1 MKTMLV
7 FSAVYTLVVFF
18 MSARAEPKSKNCN
31 EVRAAYSSK
40 GFNVNDVPNK
50 GVQGAPLKV
59 CPQGFSCC
67 TVEME
72 EKLSQ
77 QSHSEI
83 KAPVSQLSTNLQSTF
98 KQRHSHFD
106 QFFRELLDNAEGSL
120 NSMFVRTYG
129 MMYVQNAEL
138 FKNFFQAL
146 KRYYLSGSAAVN
158 LDSMLSDFWADL
170 LERMFRLVNVQ
181 YEFSDSYMECVSRH
195 TEQLQP
201 FGDVPRKLRLQLTRA
216 FVAARTF
223 TRGLALVPEVV
234 NKVSTVSASPSCV
247 RAAMKMLYC
256 PYCSGQ
262 VALKPCQN
270 YCLNVMRGCLANQ
283 ADLDTEWNNFLDAML
298 SLAERLEGPFNFESV
313 MDPIDVKIS
322 EAIMNMQENSMQ
334 VSQKV
339 FQGCGQ
345 PKPSKAFRSRR
356 SVKETGFTGRFRPYS
371 PDARPTTAAGT
382 SLDRL
387 TTDVKKKLKH
397 AKKFWST
404 LPDTVCAGERIAP
417 GDDCW
422 NGTAK
427 SRYESVVIGNGLAN
441 QVSNPDVDVDITK
454 PDIVIRSQI
463 AVLKEMTSWLKAAHS
478 GNDISIDN
486 DEDSSGGEE
495 SGSGC
500 DSASC
505 ETDRDIYFS
514 TPPNPVKPRVVP
526 VVDRHPPSTDGGRMS
541 QGSVALALCGL
552 GLALLAPHLR

>member
-1 MKTMLV
+1 MKTLLV
-7 FSAVYTLVVFF
+7 LSVACTLVALTFSVT
-18 MSARAEPKSKNCN
+18 AEQKLKNCN

-50 GVQGAPLKV
+50 GIQGAPLKV

-77 QSHSEI
+77 QSQSEI
-83 KAPVSQLSTNLQSTF
+83 KAPVSRLSTNLQATF
-98 KQRHSHFD
+98 RQRHEHFD
-106 QFFRELLDNAEGSL
+106 KFFRELLKNAEDSL
-120 NSMFVRTYG
+120 HSMFVRTYG

-138 FKNFFQAL
+138 FKKFFEDL
-146 KRYYLSGSAAVN
+146 TRYYVGGGSAIN
-158 LDSMLSDFWADL
+158 LESMLSEFWADL

-181 YEFSDSYMECVSRH
+181 YEFSDSYMDCVSQH
-195 TEQLQP
+195 TEQLLP
-201 FGDVPRKLRLQLTRA
+201 FGDVPRKLRIQLMRA

-223 TRGLALVPEVV
+223 TKGLSLMPEVV

-298 SLAERLEGPFNFESV
+298 SLADRLEGPFNFESV

-345 PKPSKAFRSRR
+345 PQPSTTFRNKR
-356 SVKETGFTGRFRPYS
+356 SMKETSFTGRFRPYS

-387 TTDVKKKLKH
+387 TSDVKKKLKH

-404 LPDTVCAGERIAP
+404 LPETVCAGERTAP
-417 GDDCW
+417 GDECW

-427 SRYESVVIGNGLAN
+427 SRYESDVIGNGLAN

-478 GNDISIDN
+478 GNDISIDT
-486 DEDSSGGEE
+486 DEDGGSGEE

-500 DSASC
+500 DTPSC
-505 ETDRDIYFS
+505 AKDQDMYFS
-514 TPPNPVKPRVVP
+514 TPPNPRVDP
-526 VVDRHPPSTDGGRMS
+526 VVVRDRSALGLGVSS
-541 QGSVALALCGL
+541 QGSVVLALFGL
-552 GLALLAPHLR
+552 VLALLAPHWR

>member
-1 MKTMLV
+1 MLV
-7 FSAVYTLVVFF
+7 TF
-18 MSARAEPKSKNCN
+18 PPP
-31 EVRAAYSSK
+31 AAT
-40 GFNVNDVPNK
+40 PPE
-50 GVQGAPLKV
+50 APLKV
-59 CPQGFSCC
+59 CPQGFTCC
-67 TVEME
+67 TLEME

-83 KAPVSQLSTNLQSTF
+83 KAPVSTSSTTLQTSF
-98 KQRHSHFD
+98 KQRHDHFD
-106 QFFRELLDNAEGSL
+106 NFFRELLKNAELSL
-120 NSMFVRTYG
+120 HNMFVRTYG

-138 FKNFFQAL
+138 FKNFFEAL
-146 KRYYLSGSAAVN
+146 TRYYVSGGAAVN

-181 YEFSDSYMECVSRH
+181 YEFDDAYMECVSRH

-201 FGDVPRKLRLQLTRA
+201 FGDLPRKLGIQLKRS
-216 FVAARTF
+216 FIAARTF
-223 TRGLALVPEVV
+223 VRGLALMPEVF

-262 VALKPCQN
+262 VALKPCEN

-283 ADLDTEWNNFLDAML
+283 ADLDTEWNNFLDAMIG
-298 SLAERLEGPFNFESV
+298 LAERLEGPFNFESV

-345 PKPSKAFRSRR
+345 PKPSMAFRSRR

-387 TTDVKKKLKH
+387 TNDVRKKLKQ

-404 LPDTVCAGERIAP
+404 LPETVCEGERIAP

-486 DEDSSGGEE
+486 DEDSSGEGEE

-500 DSASC
+500 DSAPC

-514 TPPNPVKPRVVP
+514 TPPPPVQPKVNQV
-526 VVDRHPPSTDGGRMS
+526 HSS
-541 QGSVALALCGL
+541 GSSAGVASRGSAALALCGL
-552 GLALLAPHLR
+552 ALALLAPHLR

>member
-1 MKTMLV
+1 MVEDVLYPVTPV
-7 FSAVYTLVVFF
+7 A
-18 MSARAEPKSKNCN
+18 PP
-31 EVRAAYSSK
+31 SS
-40 GFNVNDVPNK
+40 FA
-50 GVQGAPLKV
+50 GAPLKV

-77 QSHSEI
+77 QSRSDL
-83 KAPVSQLSTNLQSTF
+83 KAPVSRLSTGLQSNF
-98 KQRHSHFD
+98 KQKHDHFD
-106 QFFRELLDNAEGSL
+106 TFFRELLKNAEGSL
-120 NSMFVRTYG
+120 HNMFVRTYG

-138 FKNFFQAL
+138 FKNFFTSL
-146 KRYYLSGSAAVN
+146 TRYYQSGSSAVN
-158 LDSMLSDFWADL
+158 LDSMLSEFWAEL

-181 YEFSDSYMECVSRH
+181 YEFTDEYMDCVSRY
-195 TEQLQP
+195 TDQLQP
-201 FGDVPRKLRLQLTRA
+201 FGDVPRKLRIQLTRA
-216 FVAARTF
+216 FVATRTF
-223 TRGLALVPEVV
+223 VRGLALIPQVV
-234 NKVSTVSASPSCV
+234 NKVSTVGASVSCV
-247 RAAMKMLYC
+247 RAVMKMMYC

-313 MDPIDVKIS
+313 VEPIDVKIS
-322 EAIMNMQENSMQ
+322 DAIMNMQENSMQ

-345 PKPSKAFRSRR
+345 PKPSAAFRTRR
-356 SVKETGFTGRFRPYS
+356 SLKETSFTGRFRPYS

-387 TTDVKKKLKH
+387 TTDVKKKLKQ

-404 LPDTVCAGERIAP
+404 LPETMCAGERIAA
-417 GDDCW
+417 GDECW

-441 QVSNPDVDVDITK
+441 QVSNPDVAVDITK
-454 PDIVIRSQI
+454 PDVIIRSQI

-478 GNDISIDN
+478 GNDISVEN
-486 DEDSSGGEE
+486 DEGGSGGEE

-500 DSASC
+500 DSPSC
-505 ETDRDIYFS
+505 DTDQFYFS
-514 TPPNPVKPRVVP
+514 TPPNPSNPRVNKVAVNP
-526 VVDRHPPSTDGGRMS
+526 ASSAKVAAH
-541 QGSVALALCGL
+541 GSMALALCGL
-552 GLALLAPHLR
+552 ALAWLAPHLR